1 VTTSSLDVGAA
12 LARAGVP
19 PLHEER
25 LGEWMAAQRW
35 YGAKVEDRCE
45 VSIIDV
51 VPLVEEADK
60 LLLLLVEVRPAAGT
74 HDLYQLLVGVG
85 AADEDGDGTFE
96 ICRQDGVRVY
106 DALSEGHRGARI
118 GALIAADATVEH
130 ETTTVAFRR
139 NESLAL
145 NADPEVRVVGAE
157 QSNSSLVLDE
167 AHIVKAFR
175 RLQPGVNPEIEML
188 RFLDRHGFGNM
199 VPLEGWYEYRGELL
213 EASLGVMQRFV
224 AGARDGW
231 ELVLERLAQQRGEE
245 LILLLRD
252 LGTATAAMHSALGS
266 DSEDAEF
273 APEHPADEQVALL
286 TATIDEQIE
295 HLFVELPPR
304 PELEPITGRLEELRD
319 VLSLLSHTGA
329 GGMLIR
335 IHGDYHLGQTLLTPS
350 GWVVIDF
357 EGEPAR
363 PLRERR
369 RKRSPL
375 RDVAGMLRSIS
386 YARLV
391 SEVLAGVA
399 VSGEWE
405 SQARQAFLEGYMER
419 IDLALLPAGAQALAK
434 LIAIFELEKVIYE
447 LRYELD
453 NRPDW
458 LAVPVRGI
466 ERLLDAQRDGA

>member
-1 VTTSSLDVGAA
+1 MATSSLDVGAV

-19 PLHEER
+19 AVSEER

-35 YGAKVEDRCE
+35 YGAKLEDLCE
-45 VSIIDV
+45 VAILDV
-51 VPLVEEADK
+51 VPLIEDAEK

-85 AADEDGDGTFE
+85 AETGGEDAFE
-96 ICRQDGVRVY
+96 ICRQDGMRMY
-106 DALSEGHRGARI
+106 DALSEGRQGARI
-118 GALIAADATVEH
+118 GALVAADATIEH
-130 ETTTVAFRR
+130 DGTTVAFRR
-139 NESLAL
+139 NETLAL
-145 NADPEVRVVGAE
+145 NAEPQVRVLASE

-167 AHIVKAFR
+167 AHIIKAFR
-175 RLQPGVNPEIEML
+175 RLQPGINPEIEML
-188 RFLDRHGFGNM
+188 RFLDRHGFANM
-199 VPLEGWYEYRGELL
+199 VPLEGSYEYRGELL
-213 EASLGVMQRFV
+213 EASLGVVQRFV
-224 AGARDGW
+224 SGARDGW
-231 ELVLERLAQQRGEE
+231 ELALERLSQQRGEE
-245 LILLLRD
+245 LILPFRE

-266 DSEDAEF
+266 DSDDPEF
-273 APEHPADEQVALL
+273 APERPADEQLALL

-295 HLFVELPPR
+295 QLFIGLPSR

-319 VLSLLSHTGA
+319 VLALLSHTGT

-375 RDVAGMLRSIS
+375 RDVAGLLRSIS

-391 SEVLAGVA
+391 SEVLGGIDVPD
-399 VSGEWE
+399 EWE
-405 SQARQAFLEGYMER
+405 SQARQAFLDGYMEH

-434 LIAIFELEKVIYE
+434 LLAIFELEKVIYE